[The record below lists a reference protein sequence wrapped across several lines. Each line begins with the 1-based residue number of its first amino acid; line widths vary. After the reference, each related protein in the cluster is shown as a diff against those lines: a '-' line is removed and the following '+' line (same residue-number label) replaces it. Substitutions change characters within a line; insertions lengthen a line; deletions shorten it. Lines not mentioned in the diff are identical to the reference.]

1 MLALCPHD
9 KVGESTEPG
18 VELELELDAWS
29 RGGGAGDSAHRL
41 PRSRPCGGG
50 DAATTCGWP
59 APRLSALSQANGVA
73 TPESTE
79 ASMEGDEGCRSRVD
93 IGEEEL
99 TPSPHA
105 ALNLSLPSD

>member
-1 MLALCPHD
+1 MRGAVEVGLATAPTGSRVLDPVAEATPLRPAAGRHRGYLLCRKH
-9 KVGESTEPG
+9 
-18 VELELELDAWS
+18 
-29 RGGGAGDSAHRL
+29 
-41 PRSRPCGGG
+41 
-50 DAATTCGWP
+50 
-59 APRLSALSQANGVA
+59 VA

-99 TPSPHA
+99 TSSPHA